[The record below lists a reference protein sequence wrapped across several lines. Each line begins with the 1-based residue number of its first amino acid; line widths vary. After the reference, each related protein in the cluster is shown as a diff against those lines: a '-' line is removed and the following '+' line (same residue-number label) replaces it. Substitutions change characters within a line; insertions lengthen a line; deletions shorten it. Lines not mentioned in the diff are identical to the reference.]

1 MSQDS
6 SMNMLAPSHL
16 RSKTDSGRL
25 LSRALFERSISSI
38 DCSSPNS
45 LGMSR
50 ISLSARLRNSSDAR
64 FPSSFGRNVSLLPC
78 RLRALRVSV
87 IRPME
92 PGTVIILFQLA
103 SSSSSW
109 VKFPISAGN
118 VFNSFSEINNVLSDA
133 SCPIAFGRVFRL
145 LPVSTSLLKET
156 HAPISFGMLVISLLM
171 RSRVSIAVNAPIT
184 LGTAPVTS
192 PFSRSS
198 SMTRPSSNDTPT
210 HWLSSC

>member
-6 SMNMLAPSHL
+6 SMSMLAPSHL

-25 LSRALFERSISSI
+25 LSPALFERSISSI
-38 DCSSPNS
+38 DSRSPSS
-45 LGMSR
+45 LGMAR

-64 FPSSFGRNVSLLPC
+64 FPNSFGTVVSLLPC
-78 RLRALRVSV
+78 KLRALRVSV
-87 IRPME
+87 ILAME
-92 PGTVIILFQLA
+92 DGTVFILFQLTSRC
-103 SSSSSW
+103 SSC

-145 LPVSTSLLKET
+145 FPVSTSLLKKK
-156 HAPISFGMLVISLLM
+156 HAPISFGTLVISLPL
-171 RSRVSIAVNAPIT
+171 RSKVSIAVNAPIT

-192 PFSRSS
+192 LRSRSS
-198 SMTRPSSNDTPT
+198 SMTRPSSKYTPS
-210 HWLSSC
+210 HSLASC